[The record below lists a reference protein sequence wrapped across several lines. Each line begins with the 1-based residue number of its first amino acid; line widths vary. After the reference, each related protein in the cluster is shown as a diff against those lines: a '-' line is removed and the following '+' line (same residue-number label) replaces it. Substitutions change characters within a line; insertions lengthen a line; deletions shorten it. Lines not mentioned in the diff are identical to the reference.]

1 MRRMVYISVC
11 LALCLLATGCT
22 RTRITG
28 FRAEVAESPE
38 VEGVRGYLEPH
49 SSTFRFSGSYLF
61 SPKETMAVSG
71 SYSDY
76 SADSLMRPTR
86 EFTAKGVYELGGS
99 DLNASFEWFKKLHF
113 FLWGLGI
120 GYDDGVYHHLKIGFN
135 TRFVEAGAFMG
146 TFHQYTTMTVH
157 GEQCDV
163 YPCSDSDNWKSI
175 GGTDT
180 DFYASLFMGLY
191 ATIMIDDFFLSYS
204 LSSYSP
210 AVEADGEDLSAPS
223 IDTHYIMAGYR
234 FNTHWEVSG
243 GVAMTLVNP
252 DYRHFAAK
260 FGVGYVFK

>member
-146 TFHQYTTMTVH
+146 TFHH
-157 GEQCDV
+157 GPVRD
-163 YPCSDSDNWKSI
+163 
-175 GGTDT
+175 
-180 DFYASLFMGLY
+180 
-191 ATIMIDDFFLSYS
+191 
-204 LSSYSP
+204 
-210 AVEADGEDLSAPS
+210 
-223 IDTHYIMAGYR
+223 
-234 FNTHWEVSG
+234 
-243 GVAMTLVNP
+243 
-252 DYRHFAAK
+252 
-260 FGVGYVFK
+260 